1 LKSIPCHGVGILSL
15 PDGQDFAALGNEL
28 GKVKSGG
35 CEGLGRRAGLPDH
48 VVVTQWHGG
57 KPVGR
62 PVRVCAKDGLGF
74 LAGDAKGGLSHDLRW
89 RRSCGGVGKGFGDD
103 LVGILVQDM
112 ADAGAAQG
120 FYGVTVVW
128 PNDDKVAGFGEH
140 FGGLVFEPT

>member
-1 LKSIPCHGVGILSL
+1 M

-57 KPVGR
+57 KRVVWPVQARG
-62 PVRVCAKDGLGF
+62 KDGLGL

-103 LVGILVQDM
+103 LVVILLEDVT
-112 ADAGAAQG
+112 DAGAAQG
-120 FYGVTVVW
+120 LYGVSVVW
-128 PNDDKVAGFGEH
+128 QNDDKVAGFGEH
-140 FGGLVFEPT
+140 FGGLGFEPT